1 MQSAP
6 CGALSQVRRTIC
18 LRQCSS
24 GMAEPRITLPHWPV
38 SVVSDILHGSTQAWI
53 AGGAVRDLILGHQPR
68 DWDFVVAASGLTV
81 ARAVADRLDG
91 AYYPL
96 DHERQTGRAIVTD
109 PASGLRV
116 ILDFA
121 SLRADSIIED
131 LQTRDFTINAMAV
144 SLEGDLIDPVGGAT
158 DVSLRQLRMVA
169 PDCFTTDSVRL
180 IRAVRLSAQFGMTI
194 TEETRSRIVVE
205 APAIA
210 ATAAER
216 VRAELMALL
225 ALTTASEGLRL
236 LVDLGIVQHM
246 VPELVTPTPSGPVVD
261 NTSLAAV
268 EVLAALD
275 AYLANNGHEGS
286 AVAAPLISAVD
297 ALSDGAREGLRAYL
311 SCNVGAEMTRD
322 VLIRWAALYARKGAS
337 RSGTGEGLCSQ
348 IAHRMAELRFSNS
361 AIEFATALMR
371 SQQTF
376 ARVAAT
382 GTLSE
387 TGTVL
392 DVEARRVIHRFFKEA
407 HEAGVGAVVLALAR
421 ASVTAQPP
429 SPSTLWDAQVS
440 CAHALIEG
448 YLCRYTEVVA
458 PKPLLRG
465 QDLLALGV
473 PPGPSVGKATALLA
487 EAQAAGEVTS
497 AAQARTFV
505 LQWLEQ
511 EENRTAGKVV

>member
-1 MQSAP
+1 MEQFETSSWDTSRGTGTSSLRPQVSQLPEPWRIGWTGLTILSITKGRRTRHRYRPTARTETYSRP
-6 CGALSQVRRTIC
+6 GALPDVHPGTLEDDLRR
-18 LRQCSS
+18 
-24 GMAEPRITLPHWPV
+24 
-38 SVVSDILHGSTQAWI
+38 
-53 AGGAVRDLILGHQPR
+53 
-68 DWDFVVAASGLTV
+68 
-81 ARAVADRLDG
+81 
-91 AYYPL
+91 
-96 DHERQTGRAIVTD
+96 
-109 PASGLRV
+109 
-116 ILDFA
+116 
-121 SLRADSIIED
+121 
-131 LQTRDFTINAMAV
+131 RDFTINAMAV

-169 PDCFTTDSVRL
+169 PDCFTADSVRL

-205 APAIA
+205 APTIA

-216 VRAELMALL
+216 VRAELVALL
-225 ALTTASEGLRL
+225 ALTTASEGLGL

-261 NTSLAAV
+261 KTSLAAV

-311 SCNVGAEMTRD
+311 SCNVGAEVTRD

-392 DVEARRVIHRFFKEA
+392 DVEAHGGSSIGSSSARGWRWSSRTG
-407 HEAGVGAVVLALAR
+407 AGPGFGHSSA
-421 ASVTAQPP
+421 
-429 SPSTLWDAQVS
+429 TL
-440 CAHALIEG
+440 
-448 YLCRYTEVVA
+448 
-458 PKPLLRG
+458 P
-465 QDLLALGV
+465 
-473 PPGPSVGKATALLA
+473 
-487 EAQAAGEVTS
+487 
-497 AAQARTFV
+497 
-505 LQWLEQ
+505 
-511 EENRTAGKVV
+511 